1 MSAGVVARRR
11 PCRRPYCRGRMW
23 FEDGEDR
30 CLLCCRPP
38 ELNTGGAMPPLAGLI
53 EEPIKGYAVPVD
65 GEAAAP

>member
-1 MSAGVVARRR
+1 
-11 PCRRPYCRGRMW
+11 MW